1 MRIIAGEFRSRKL
14 KSPPGQATRP
24 TPDRL
29 RESLFSILMPRL
41 EDAVFLDAY
50 AGTGAVGI
58 EAISRGA
65 RLGVFVEKNRAAAEV
80 LKENL
85 HTLKAEDRARV
96 FTGKALDVLKH
107 QQANIVF
114 LDPPYDLSDEYER
127 ALDWLGDHPA
137 PLVLVQHSVHQR
149 MKERYG
155 ALARVRE
162 LRQGDNVISFYEPEG
177 APAT

>member
-14 KSPPGQATRP
+14 KSPPGDGTRP

-41 EDAVFLDAY
+41 EGAVFLDAY

-65 RLGVFVEKNRAAAEV
+65 RLGIFVEKNRVAAEV

-85 HTLKAEDRARV
+85 QTLKAGERSRV

-107 QQANIVF
+107 QQADIVF
-114 LDPPYDLSDEYER
+114 LDPPYDLADEYER
-127 ALDWLGDHPA
+127 ALEWLGDHPA
-137 PLVLVQHSVHQR
+137 PLVLAQHSVRQAL
-149 MKERYG
+149 KESYG
-155 ALARVRE
+155 KLVRVRE
-162 LRQGDNVISFYEPEG
+162 LRQGDNVISFYEPAG
-177 APAT
+177 